1 MNTFKCYQTEDHTFA
16 EWHKHKQTNA
26 LLKRKGIPE
35 CTLFVV
41 QRLTKYPILI
51 EDQLKLT
58 KDKAEYDKL
67 LKANTL
73 IKEILVDVNARVAEK
88 ENDARH
94 WEIYK
99 RIDVKSST
107 FYKKDK
113 FRKSDIIEIG
123 NRKLK

>member
-1 MNTFKCYQTEDHTFA
+1 MF
-16 EWHKHKQTNA
+16 
-26 LLKRKGIPE
+26 
-35 CTLFVV
+35 
-41 QRLTKYPILI
+41 
-51 EDQLKLT
+51 
-58 KDKAEYDKL
+58 
-67 LKANTL
+67 KANTL

-94 WEIYK
+94 WDIYK

-107 FYKKDK
+107 LYKQQK